1 MKRDRKRRELLGM
14 GIGQNLWVCINTQA
28 YPALSI
34 PGHTPHISL
43 ACANRSSEQQMPD
56 TAPLKAISLKLEP
69 ELLERIKSEA
79 AARGTNV
86 SAFIRGCVLS
96 CLPGSS
102 ADASLTEQI
111 QTLDPRAKG
120 VIKDVLRR
128 LDALEKEVFSD

>member
-1 MKRDRKRRELLGM
+1 
-14 GIGQNLWVCINTQA
+14 
-28 YPALSI
+28 
-34 PGHTPHISL
+34 
-43 ACANRSSEQQMPD
+43 MPD

-111 QTLDPRAKG
+111 QQT
-120 VIKDVLRR
+120 VVS
-128 LDALEKEVFSD
+128 LESRKNSVFIASRGK

>member
-1 MKRDRKRRELLGM
+1 
-14 GIGQNLWVCINTQA
+14 
-28 YPALSI
+28 
-34 PGHTPHISL
+34 
-43 ACANRSSEQQMPD
+43 MPD

-96 CLPGSS
+96 SLPGSS